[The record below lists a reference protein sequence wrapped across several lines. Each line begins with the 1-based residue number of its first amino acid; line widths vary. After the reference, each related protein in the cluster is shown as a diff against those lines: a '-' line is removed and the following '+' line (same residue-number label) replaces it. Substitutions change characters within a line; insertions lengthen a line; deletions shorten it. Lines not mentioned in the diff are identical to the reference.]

1 MSYTVRMLGPDDAP
15 ILNQVAPAVFDNQ
28 IDPRWTAE
36 FLTDPRHH
44 LAVALDGETVVG
56 MASAVDY
63 VHPDKA
69 PELWVNEVAVAPTH
83 WRRGIGRHLL
93 HALFARG
100 RERGCRAAWV
110 GTEPDNLAARQL
122 YASVGGVEAPEPIV
136 MVEFNL
142 ASLWKHTK
150 SD

>member
-1 MSYTVRMLGPDDAP
+1 MSYTVRLLGPDDAP
-15 ILNQVAPAVFDNQ
+15 ILNHLAPDVFDNA

-36 FLTDPRHH
+36 FLADPRHH

-56 MASAVDY
+56 MASAVHY

-69 PELWVNEVAVAPTH
+69 PELWVNEVGVAPTH
-83 WRRGIGRHLL
+83 QRRGIGRQLL

-100 RERGCRAAWV
+100 RELGCQTAWV
-110 GTEPDNLAARQL
+110 LTEHDNVAARGL
-122 YASVGGVEAPEPIV
+122 YAALGGVEAPQV

-142 ASLWKHTK
+142 AEAI
-150 SD
+150 